1 MYDFV
6 CADCDQDTL
15 NLALVQYQFT
25 QGEHEVKVAPHGNSR
40 SKGGYMRTMP
50 SVISK
55 LKAASSQMT
64 PKRAIDFS
72 HDQQGGICGASSA
85 GLLPRS
91 RQQVKDMRR
100 KTQHDDPLFSV
111 MYMCKS
117 EEGKGKNSFVR
128 LVNAA
133 PFPMMV
139 LAYDATLHDL
149 QRFCTGPSKFSIFG
163 VDPTFSLGDFDV
175 TVTTYQH
182 LMLSSQQASNY
193 PVFIG
198 PMFVH
203 VKKDFPA
210 CHFFSSALI
219 GLQPSLVDLRAF
231 GTDGEAALV
240 NALSVSF
247 PKACHLRC
255 FLHFK
260 GNIEQKLKELRIP
273 GDVARKFVEDIMGK
287 PLHFVL
293 GLVDASDPAHLD
305 ELLSKL
311 ENVWNKREEP
321 FNSPPV
327 FFSWFKRY
335 ERDVIANSMTR
346 ETRIKAGLGNPPR
359 PYYTNEVESKNNI
372 LKQHVR
378 YKSSELPT
386 FVDSMKELLEAQ
398 QKEIEK
404 SIVGQGE
411 YRIRSEYKMY
421 AVDQTKWYTLSETQ
435 RRKCVEK
442 FMKADVAPSKGSPC
456 GLPDASNPLNQLPLP
471 PHFVKDVWAKAARLV
486 SGDNLLVQCP
496 GESMS
501 WMVQSEKTDRPHL
514 VKPAKKIGGFLCDEQ
529 CLGYKCSKVCSH
541 TVAVALKTG
550 NIDAFVKWFHGM
562 KRPAMEF
569 NVTALAGADK
579 PAGTGRKRK
588 GISKKGSAHLQS
600 VCSSVPDCAWTYDS
614 GVGDVMGDFMGNP
627 GTSEPASVA
636 LCPPSPP
643 GSSRSPMPV
652 APCQPEMPQN
662 PPQVHRSTVDA
673 TALSQTPRVTHPK
686 AGAHQ
691 NCSSIPGT
699 IQVSNSTV
707 QIGAY
712 RPTSV
717 PRAPHEGA
725 PALNK
730 VAIQQS
736 RPAVDS
742 PFWVAFLFGNV
753 SRCNGCKGKIQRLDG
768 KPLPPP
774 DDLVLGHKE
783 FVVFINP
790 KSGRFEQSWDK
801 RNVYYHPR
809 MACVAPNF
817 LDFDPQ
823 QHIRVGNDVKAR
835 LGPEHIRH
843 LQTEFNIV

>member
-1 MYDFV
+1 MHAFV

-25 QGEHEVKVAPHGNSR
+25 QGEHEVKVAPHGNSQ
-40 SKGGYMRTMP
+40 SAGGYMRTMP
-50 SVISK
+50 SVMSK
-55 LKAASSQMT
+55 LRAASSQRT
-64 PKRAIDFS
+64 PKRAIEFS
-72 HDQQGGICGASSA
+72 HDQQGGILGASSA

-117 EEGKGKNSFVR
+117 EEGRGKNPFVR

-139 LAYDATLHDL
+139 LAYDATLYDL
-149 QRFCTGPSKFSIFG
+149 HRFCTGPSKFCILG

-182 LMLSSQQASNY
+182 LMLSSQQTSKY

-210 CHFFSSALI
+210 YHFFTSALI

-240 NALSVSF
+240 NAFSVSF

-260 GNIEQKLKELRIP
+260 GNIEQKLKELKVP
-273 GDVARKFVEDIMGK
+273 SDVARKFVEDIMGK
-287 PLHFVL
+287 PSHFIL
-293 GLVDASDPAHLD
+293 GLVDANDPAHLD
-305 ELLSKL
+305 ELLNKL
-311 ENVWNKREEP
+311 EGVWNEREEP

-327 FFSWFKRY
+327 FFSWFNKY

-372 LKQHVR
+372 LKQHVH

-386 FVDSMKELLEAQ
+386 FVDSMKELLIAQ

-421 AVDQTKWYTLSETQ
+421 AVDQTKWYTFSEAQ
-435 RRKCVEK
+435 RHKCVEK
-442 FMKADVAPSKGSPC
+442 FMKADNPPTKGSLC
-456 GLPDASNPLNQLPLP
+456 GLSDASNPLSQLPLP
-471 PHFVKDVWAKAARLV
+471 PHFVKDVWAKAERLV
-486 SGDNLLVQCP
+486 KGDNLLVRCP

-501 WMVQSEKTDRPHL
+501 WMVQSEKTDSPHF
-514 VKPAKKIGGFLCDEQ
+514 VKPAKKVGGFLCDGQ

-569 NVTALAGADK
+569 NVTALADVDR

-588 GISKKGSAHLQS
+588 GISKKGSTHLQS
-600 VCSSVPDCAWTYDS
+600 LCSSMPDSAWTYGS
-614 GVGDVMGDFMGNP
+614 GVGDSGSS
-627 GTSEPASVA
+627 SESGAVTVH
-636 LCPPSPP
+636 PPSAPET
-643 GSSRSPMPV
+643 SRSAV
-652 APCQPEMPQN
+652 AVATCQPETSPS
-662 PPQVHRSTVDA
+662 PAEVHCS
-673 TALSQTPRVTHPK
+673 ALAAAASSGQTPHVTHPK
-686 AGAHQ
+686 ANISDGAHQ

-712 RPTSV
+712 RPSSV
-717 PRAPHEGA
+717 SRAPREGE
-725 PALNK
+725 PALNQ
-730 VAIQQS
+730 VVIQQS
-736 RPAVDS
+736 RPAVES

-790 KSGRFEQSWDK
+790 KSSRFEQSWDK

-809 MACVAPNF
+809 KVCIAPNF
-817 LDFDPQ
+817 LDFDPR
-823 QHIRVGNDVKAR
+823 QHIRVGSDVRAR
-835 LGPEHIRH
+835 LQPEHIRY
-843 LQTEFNIV
+843 LQTEFNIAI